1 MSQIDQQTLSKI
13 EAEFDSYVDKQTKVD
28 NALEEV
34 ASKVD
39 QGLGIN
45 IDIEQATLDDVH
57 ANQEVLNAN
66 IAELIVHLDK
76 VTNKFGDTF
85 ADMKAKTFSEKFI
98 GFFSKNASDAM
109 REKRIRTT
117 DIQSNLNDLI
127 DKSNRIESILVNQR
141 DVLDT
146 RLGRASENLKSI
158 MSTRE
163 EREVELKTIGAQ
175 IRDLEPQLTRIEEKV
190 AAATDP
196 AERTAL
202 ETEQQQLTEQYNS
215 LVNQEKELIAVSQ
228 SLDNYIRKFQ
238 VGVNSLQDQLSNVSV
253 MISKIRID
261 TEQRSILYD
270 DLATS
275 LRTAQ
280 QQDIAHKLNDIGTAV
295 DNEATVTM
303 AAVGAASNQR
313 MASMLES
320 HADTMATNREI
331 IERKRRA
338 DDAFMRRMA
347 SVLEKHNAN
356 SY

>member
-1 MSQIDQQTLSKI
+1 MSQINQQIISKI
-13 EAEFDSYVDKQTKVD
+13 ESEFNTYVDKQTKVD
-28 NALEEV
+28 DALEQV
-34 ASKVD
+34 ANKVD

-57 ANQEVLNAN
+57 TNQDVLNAN

-85 ADMKAKTFSEKFI
+85 SDMKAKTFSEKFV
-98 GFFSKNASDAM
+98 GFFSKNASDSM

-146 RLGRASENLKSI
+146 RLNRASENLKTI
-158 MSTRE
+158 MQTRE
-163 EREVELKTIGAQ
+163 EREVELKNVGAE
-175 IRDLEPQLTRIEEKV
+175 IRDLEPQLTRMDEKV

-202 ETEQQQLTEQYNS
+202 ESEQQALNEKYNT
-215 LVNQEKELIAVSQ
+215 LVNKEKELIAVSQ

-313 MASMLES
+313 MASMLEA
-320 HADTMATNREI
+320 HAGTMATNQEI
-331 IERKRRA
+331 LERKRRA
-338 DDAFMRRMA
+338 DDAFMRRMSA
-347 SVLEKHNAN
+347 VLEKHATN